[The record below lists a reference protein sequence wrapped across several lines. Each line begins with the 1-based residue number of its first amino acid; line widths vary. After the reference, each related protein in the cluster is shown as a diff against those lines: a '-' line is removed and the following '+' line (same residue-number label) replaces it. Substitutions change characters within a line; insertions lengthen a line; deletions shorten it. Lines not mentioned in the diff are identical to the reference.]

1 MGKLKNKDLI
11 SIADLSKEEIQMIMN
26 LAKFIKAQ
34 FKQGKFP
41 KLLQNNVL
49 AMIFEKPSTRT
60 RISFEVGIFDLGGL
74 AINLDAKNLRFGTG
88 ESIPDIA
95 RTMSRYVDGIIMRT
109 FEHEKIT
116 KLAQYADIPV
126 INALTDKLHP
136 CQALSDLFTIKEK
149 KGKLQGLKMAYIGDG
164 NNVCSSLMLAAA
176 KVGMEFMAATPKG
189 YEPKKIMVERAQDIA
204 KKNKAQI
211 TIVNDAVDAAVGAD
225 IVYTDVWASMGQEK
239 QAKKRKKVFKKFQVN
254 KELMDHAKKSA
265 IVMHCLPAHRGEEI
279 TADVMDGKQSIVFD
293 QAENRLHVQKA
304 ILTLLLEK

>member
-1 MGKLKNKDLI
+1 
-11 SIADLSKEEIQMIMN
+11 
-26 LAKFIKAQ
+26 
-34 FKQGKFP
+34 
-41 KLLQNNVL
+41 
-49 AMIFEKPSTRT
+49 
-60 RISFEVGIFDLGGL
+60 
-74 AINLDAKNLRFGTG
+74 
-88 ESIPDIA
+88 
-95 RTMSRYVDGIIMRT
+95 
-109 FEHEKIT
+109 EHEKIT

-189 YEPKKIMVERAQDIA
+189 YEPKKIVVERAQDIA

-211 TIVNDAVDAAVGAD
+211 TIVNDPVDAAVGAD

-254 KELMDHAKKSA
+254 KALMEHVKKGA

-279 TADVMDGKQSIVFD
+279 SADVIDGKQSIVFD